1 MSDITS
7 ILNAMHRP
15 KLLLQAARFG
25 LRDYNRERVLKRLT
39 KSSAAPSP
47 NRALNAL
54 IPVEA
59 NLEDARRSG
68 DATYNVSRH
77 VEVLIALL
85 AELTLMTRR
94 KAQL

>member
-25 LRDYNRERVLKRLT
+25 LRDYNRDRVLKRLT

-47 NRALNAL
+47 NSALKTL

-68 DATYNVSRH
+68 DSTYSVSRH

-85 AELTLMTRR
+85 AEMTLMTRK
-94 KAQL
+94 KAQP